1 MSDVPVAG
9 SILGAA
15 VKRTEDPRFITGTA
29 TYVGDMHRPGEV
41 WMVPV
46 RSQVPHGVVTGIDS
60 TGASS
65 VPGFVGCFTAA
76 DLPGR
81 MPIDFGDQPEFTRAP
96 LISGEVVR
104 FVGDIVA
111 VVVAE
116 TEQGAVDAAHEV
128 WIDIDPLPP
137 VPDVAAALAAGAP
150 LLFPEHGSN
159 VIKEGGLPPA
169 PDVLGGA
176 DEIVRLRVVHQRV
189 AAVPLETNNALAI
202 PDGDQLEIWMGTQAV
217 HDARNDLSTALGIDR
232 ERIRVRVP
240 DMGGGFGAKIATYR
254 EHAICAALA
263 LKLGRPVRWNERR
276 TENLVGM
283 THGRAQI
290 HDIELGAS
298 KDGSITG
305 LRMSVVQDV
314 GGWPVFGAD
323 LPKFTQ
329 RMAAGPYDI
338 PRLDFSWR
346 SVMTTTTP
354 VHAYRGAGRPEATVS
369 LERALDVMAARL
381 AIDPIDI
388 RRRNFLAPE
397 SFPVVTATGERYDT
411 GEYDKALDLAL
422 SKIDYESLR
431 AEQAARRQT
440 GHRRQL
446 GIGVATYV
454 EVTAPGGRKDWGAV
468 EVHAD
473 GTATVSSGSVS
484 HGHGHETTF
493 VQIAAQVL
501 GIEAGRIGFIQAD
514 TGTVTRGGGTMG
526 SRSLQMVGS
535 AVLRSSREVVDRARR
550 LVAAAFEAAE
560 EDITLGVDGRLGV
573 AGVPDA
579 SLSWSEVH
587 ALAVAAGEDLRVED
601 VYLQTHPTV
610 PFGTHISVVEVDTET
625 GDVGLLRHIACD
637 DAGVIVN
644 RVILDG
650 QIHGG
655 VAQGI
660 GQALFEQV
668 QFDEGANPLTTN
680 LTSYLLPTAG
690 GLPLFEVDH
699 TITPSFENPLG
710 VKGVGEAG
718 TIGSTP
724 AVLNAVLDAIRP
736 FGVDH
741 LDMPL
746 SPGRVW
752 MALRSA
758 GGPTGMLA

>member
-1 MSDVPVAG
+1 MSDTPVAG

-29 TYVGDMHRPGEV
+29 TYVGDMHREGEV

-46 RSQVPHGVVTGIDS
+46 RSPVPHGVVTGIDS
-60 TGASS
+60 GEAGGVT
-65 VPGFVGCFTAA
+65 GFVGCFTAA

-81 MPIDFGDQPEFTRAP
+81 MPIDFADQPEVTRSP
-96 LISGEVVR
+96 LINGEVVR

-116 TEQGAVDAAHEV
+116 TEQAAVDAAHLV
-128 WIDIDPLPP
+128 WVDIDPLPP
-137 VPDVAAALAAGAP
+137 VPDVATALATGAP
-150 LLFPEHGSN
+150 LLFPELGSN
-159 VIKEGGLPPA
+159 VVKQGGLPPA
-169 PDVLGGA
+169 PDALEGA

-202 PDGDQLEIWMGTQAV
+202 PAGDHLEIWMGTQAV

-254 EHAICAALA
+254 EHVICAALA

-290 HDIELGAS
+290 HDIELGARS
-298 KDGSITG
+298 DGSITG
-305 LRMSVVQDV
+305 MRISVIQDV

-323 LPKFTQ
+323 LPIFTQ
-329 RMAAGPYDI
+329 RMAAGPYHI

-354 VHAYRGAGRPEATVS
+354 VHAYRGAGRPEATVT
-369 LERALDVMAARL
+369 LERALDVLASRL
-381 AIDPIDI
+381 AIDPVDI
-388 RRRNFLAPE
+388 RRRNFLAAE
-397 SFPVVTATGERYDT
+397 SFPVMTATGERYDT
-411 GEYDKALDLAL
+411 GEYDKALDLAM
-422 SKIDYESLR
+422 SKIDYRGLR
-431 AEQAARRQT
+431 AEQADRRKS
-440 GHRRQL
+440 GDRRQL

-473 GTATVSSGSVS
+473 GSATVSSGSVS

-493 VQIAAQVL
+493 VQIAARALEIPPGQ
-501 GIEAGRIGFIQAD
+501 IGFIQAD
-514 TGTVTRGGGTMG
+514 TATVTRGGGTMG

-535 AVLRSSREVVDRARR
+535 AVLRSSREVIQRARR
-550 LVAAAFEAAE
+550 LVAAALEAAE
-560 EDITLGVDGRLGV
+560 EDITLGVDGRFGV
-573 AGVPDA
+573 AGVPDTA
-579 SLSWSEVH
+579 LTWSEVH
-587 ALAVAAGEDLRVED
+587 ALAVAAGEDLRYED

-610 PFGTHISVVEVDTET
+610 PFGAHISIVEVDTET
-625 GDVGLLRHIACD
+625 GDVRLLRHVACD

-644 RVILDG
+644 RLVLDG

-668 QFDEGANPLTTN
+668 RFDEAANPLTTN
-680 LTSYLLPTAG
+680 LTAYLLPTAG
-690 GLPLFEVDH
+690 VLPGFEVDH
-699 TITPSFENPLG
+699 TVTPSPENPLG

-736 FGVDH
+736 LGVDH

-752 MALRSA
+752 SALRSA
-758 GGPTGMLA
+758 AGPTGRLA